1 MQEMHI
7 PGLSLAVVKDG
18 KVIKAA
24 GYGLANVE
32 TKTPA
37 TAETVYKTASL
48 SKPVIAAAVMLLV
61 QDGRVGLDDKI
72 SRYLDDS
79 PGTWQ
84 EITIRRLLTHTSG
97 LVRDPS
103 DYRPYEDRR
112 IIAVIRD
119 AYSLPLAFQPG
130 EKWLYSNIGYY
141 VLAEVI
147 SRASG
152 RLYPKVSIFCSQTYA
167 SEFFE
172 PQFPR
177 GLSYRSSPGSEKTCA
192 ATKVGWSAIQSHA
205 LRDRKRAYT
214 KGQPAEICRAM

>member
-1 MQEMHI
+1 MHEKLCKECAEFMEIDPADLQTGFSSLIALPPQSSRDWCSPLKQLPENAGPTLFPFPDVHVRRRMQEMHI

-79 PGTWQ
+79 PGTW
-84 EITIRRLLTHTSG
+84 
-97 LVRDPS
+97 
-103 DYRPYEDRR
+103 
-112 IIAVIRD
+112 
-119 AYSLPLAFQPG
+119 
-130 EKWLYSNIGYY
+130 K
-141 VLAEVI
+141 
-147 SRASG
+147 
-152 RLYPKVSIFCSQTYA
+152 K
-167 SEFFE
+167 
-172 PQFPR
+172 
-177 GLSYRSSPGSEKTCA
+177 
-192 ATKVGWSAIQSHA
+192 
-205 LRDRKRAYT
+205 
-214 KGQPAEICRAM
+214 